1 MIQHTIFR
9 PIVSKVE
16 LYSTK
21 LESIIRIK
29 FVAEV
34 LQGIELHAGW
44 CVLILSTA
52 LKMNTPDIQQ
62 DEYSSTSSQWK
73 LG

>member
-1 MIQHTIFR
+1 MEHKPSYTLR
-9 PIVSKVE
+9 MYPISKSKINTFSE

-44 CVLILSTA
+44 CVLIVQ
-52 LKMNTPDIQQ
+52 P
-62 DEYSSTSSQWK
+62 
-73 LG
+73 